1 MSFPPF
7 LFRQAFAFAFPPNSR
22 RLRSTLPF
30 FRRATG
36 VLVLCFLSFSPRQG
50 SLCCIQMIL
59 QHQEIKRGYLFRSST
74 CLSLPD
80 LSVLPRPAEMG
91 WVWCTWSA
99 WTAVI
104 VFDHFFFPDYKHILK
119 SWECPLTF
127 SFVKKAQKNTAF
139 GAYFFPFASEIW
151 QALEGSLAF
160 IRFGRAEQVHHS
172 SSCRAGAPTLILT
185 TCLFRTGVPSR

>member
-7 LFRQAFAFAFPPNSR
+7 LFRQAFAFPPNSR

-36 VLVLCFLSFSPRQG
+36 VFVLCFLSFSPRQG

-59 QHQEIKRGYLFRSST
+59 QHREIKRGYLFRSST

-99 WTAVI
+99 WDRCHCFWSFFLSRLQTYFEKLGVSS
-104 VFDHFFFPDYKHILK
+104 DFFFCEKSSRKKKHRFQGLFFVLL
-119 SWECPLTF
+119 PLVF
-127 SFVKKAQKNTAF
+127 TA
-139 GAYFFPFASEIW
+139 GIW
-151 QALEGSLAF
+151 PAVEGSLAF
-160 IRFGRAEQVHHS
+160 IRFGRAEQAHHPS
-172 SSCRAGAPTLILT
+172 NW
-185 TCLFRTGVPSR
+185 RTNPHAVCVSV